1 MLTIYGRSNSSNVR
15 KVLWLLAEIGL
26 DYERLDYGRGFAPC
40 NTPEYLAM
48 NPNALVPTMKDGDF
62 ILWESNAILRY
73 LATRTGRKDLYPE
86 GLEERAAVEQ
96 WLDWQLTTA
105 IAGVNGLF
113 QGLVVKMPDLATPQ
127 AIENSHKRANA
138 AMGIL
143 DAQLARTEAYVVGP
157 DLTIADTALG
167 MYVHRWYA
175 MDIERPD
182 LKALAAYYGR
192 LKQRKP
198 FQEMI
203 VGLGV

>member
-48 NPNALVPTMKDGDF
+48 NPNGLVPTLKDGDF

-73 LATRTGRKDLYPE
+73 LAVKCGRKDLYPE
-86 GLEERAAVEQ
+86 GLRERAAVEQ
-96 WLDWQLTTA
+96 WLDWQLTVA
-105 IAGVNGLF
+105 LPGVNQLF
-113 QGLVVKMPDLATPQ
+113 QGLVIKVPELGTPQ
-127 AIENSHKRANA
+127 ALESAHGRANS
-138 AMGIL
+138 AMRIL
-143 DAQLARTEAYVVGP
+143 DAQIAKTAAYVTGP

-175 MDIERPD
+175 LDIERPE

-192 LKQRKP
+192 LQQRKP
-198 FQEMI
+198 FQDMI